1 MVAQID
7 VCGRCVGQSGEKLCG
22 DRIEIVR
29 GEAGV
34 TAILA
39 DGHGGGEKAAILA
52 SLAVKM
58 MSAML
63 ARGEPIE
70 EIAGM
75 IVESQPAGKSESV
88 DYSAFTII
96 QVIPSGTIFISQM
109 ETPDVVLLRRG
120 KPVELKAS
128 RKTLQGRV
136 IRSGVSSVGD
146 ADTVIAVGSGLL
158 RAGAGRNLRDGWRLE
173 QISAYMRNAW
183 TPRVSAEKLVR
194 LLLSAGGSLARG
206 KSTDDFSALVFRA
219 HRQNRNDSGG
229 NGTWLTEH

>member
-1 MVAQID
+1 MAAQID
-7 VCGRCVGQSGEKLCG
+7 VCGRCVGRSGEKLCG

-34 TAILA
+34 TAMLA
-39 DGHGGGEKAAILA
+39 DGPGGGEKAAILA

-58 MSAML
+58 MLAML

-88 DYSAFTII
+88 GYSAFTIVQI
-96 QVIPSGTIFISQM
+96 IPSGTIFISQM

-120 KPVELKAS
+120 KPVELKTS
-128 RKTLQGRV
+128 RKALQGRV
-136 IRSGVSSVGD
+136 VRSGVSNVGE
-146 ADTVIAVGSGLL
+146 ADTIVAVGGGLL
-158 RAGAGRNLRDGWRLE
+158 RAGAGRNLRGGWKAG

-183 TPRVSAEKLVR
+183 TPGVSAEKLAR
-194 LLLSAGGSLARG
+194 LLLSAGISLARG
-206 KSTDDFSALVFRA
+206 KPEDDLSALVFRA
-219 HRQNRNDSGG
+219 RR
-229 NGTWLTEH
+229 